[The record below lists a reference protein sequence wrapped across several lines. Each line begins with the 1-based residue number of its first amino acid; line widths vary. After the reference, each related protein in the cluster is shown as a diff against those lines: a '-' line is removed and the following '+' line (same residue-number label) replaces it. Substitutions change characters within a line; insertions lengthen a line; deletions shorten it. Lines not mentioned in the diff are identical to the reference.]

1 MSRAVNTKSGD
12 PSPRSNSAARETDAF
27 MRRERDLEALRLVA
41 VACSGLLDPDALGRL
56 VIEQARDLLEADEAT
71 LLWWDPQK
79 NGLRVLG
86 DTYVHPFPRIVG
98 VGEGTAGIAFQQGE
112 AVVVEDYPRWE
123 HAVKDSLSRGLKSVA
138 AVPLVVTSRPVGA
151 LTVSFNSAR
160 KFKAEDLRFLS
171 LLATQI
177 APALEAARLHG
188 ALVQA
193 SQELDARL
201 ALLTALVD
209 SIGVAVVLFDR
220 ELKVAHWNKEA
231 TRLTGIQIQKALGS
245 PARQIGE
252 SLQGMVEDYAEL
264 QSHFRQ
270 GLSPTEPFSFPVVML
285 DPHREVEVSVSRALS
300 VEDGTQVGSVLVL
313 NDISAEKE
321 LERAKD
327 ELIAMVS
334 HELRT
339 PLASLVGFT
348 ELLLERQVSDAQ
360 RKQYLETML
369 KEGRRLTDLINDF
382 LDLQGLEGGYK
393 RLDLGPADLKSLIA
407 RAVKT
412 ADLDPRTPIEVQ
424 LPSDLPLVIADSN
437 AIHQVLLNIFS
448 NARKFSPVGGSIEVG
463 ASVLD
468 DVVEVSIRDH
478 GLGIPADAL
487 PKLFNKFYRVASP
500 DRRQISGTGLGL
512 AICRRIIE
520 GHGGQMRAES
530 DGLGQGSRFCFKL
543 RAASATAKSGDV
555 LIVEDDVGFA
565 RLLEAELAV
574 QELSSVWAPDA
585 ETAERLIAQMSP
597 RAVVVDLLLPG
608 ASGEEFINRLGS
620 SGSGRVPIVVVSIK
634 ELEADEMLALRTA
647 GVITILKKHSGAA
660 RDTALFVV
668 QALSRTTRA
677 SG

>member
-1 MSRAVNTKSGD
+1 
-12 PSPRSNSAARETDAF
+12 
-27 MRRERDLEALRLVA
+27 
-41 VACSGLLDPDALGRL
+41 
-56 VIEQARDLLEADEAT
+56 
-71 LLWWDPQK
+71 
-79 NGLRVLG
+79 
-86 DTYVHPFPRIVG
+86 
-98 VGEGTAGIAFQQGE
+98 
-112 AVVVEDYPRWE
+112 
-123 HAVKDSLSRGLKSVA
+123 
-138 AVPLVVTSRPVGA
+138 
-151 LTVSFNSAR
+151 
-160 KFKAEDLRFLS
+160 
-171 LLATQI
+171 
-177 APALEAARLHG
+177 
-188 ALVQA
+188 
-193 SQELDARL
+193 
-201 ALLTALVD
+201 
-209 SIGVAVVLFDR
+209 
-220 ELKVAHWNKEA
+220 
-231 TRLTGIQIQKALGS
+231 
-245 PARQIGE
+245 
-252 SLQGMVEDYAEL
+252 
-264 QSHFRQ
+264 
-270 GLSPTEPFSFPVVML
+270 
-285 DPHREVEVSVSRALS
+285 
-300 VEDGTQVGSVLVL
+300 
-313 NDISAEKE
+313 
-321 LERAKD
+321 
-327 ELIAMVS
+327 
-334 HELRT
+334 
-339 PLASLVGFT
+339 
-348 ELLLERQVSDAQ
+348 
-360 RKQYLETML
+360 
-369 KEGRRLTDLINDF
+369 
-382 LDLQGLEGGYK
+382 
-393 RLDLGPADLKSLIA
+393 LDLGPADLKSLIA